1 MLYMEKRMFRP
12 RQYGIEL
19 GAALL
24 LYLFLLLT
32 SDALEH
38 LLRPTGTL
46 LFALSMA
53 PTLGAVAVA
62 WVIMRAL
69 RRMDELQRRVQFDA
83 IATAF
88 LGTALITIGWGFA
101 ENAGAPHIRA
111 FAIWP
116 LMALLWL
123 AGMVVACRRYR

>member
-1 MLYMEKRMFRP
+1 MLYMEKRMFRS

-32 SDALEH
+32 AGALEH
-38 LLRPTGTL
+38 LLHPRGAL
-46 LFALSMA
+46 LLALSMA
-53 PTLGAVAVA
+53 PMLGAMVVA

-83 IATAF
+83 IATSF
-88 LGTALITIGWGFA
+88 LGTALITVGWGFA